1 LLIVSA
7 IFIPTTLDRT
17 LDVSIP
23 VRKKRMSIPDIR
35 SRKGG
40 SPLVCLTAY
49 TAPIASILDSRVDV
63 LLVGDSLGMVIY
75 GMDDT
80 LAVTLDMMI
89 AHGKAVT
96 RAARTAFIVVDLP
109 FGSYEASPEQ
119 AFHSAARVMA
129 ETGCQAVKLEGGVE
143 MADTVAFLTK
153 RGIPVMAHIGL
164 MPQSVNTTGGFRAQ
178 GLSDE
183 AAAQIEKDGAAI
195 AEAGAF
201 SVVVEGTAEPVAR
214 RLTEQLDIPT
224 IGIGASPACD
234 GQILV
239 TDDVIGLFSDFKP
252 RFVKRYAAIGD
263 AIAEAADAYAEEV
276 GARRFPS
283 LEHCYGVAK

>member
-1 LLIVSA
+1 MLIVAA
-7 IFIPTTLDRT
+7 ILMATTLDWT
-17 LDVSIP
+17 LEVSIP
-23 VRKKRMSIPDIR
+23 VRTKRMSIPDIR
-35 SRKGG
+35 ARKGG

-63 LLVGDSLGMVIY
+63 LLVSDSLGMVIY

-129 ETGCQAVKLEGGVE
+129 ETSCQAVKLEGGVE
-143 MADTVAFLTK
+143 MADTIKFLSQ

-164 MPQSVNTTGGFRAQ
+164 MPQSVNATGGFRAQ
-178 GLSDE
+178 GLSAE
-183 AAAQIEKDGAAI
+183 TATQIEKDGHAI

-201 SVVVEGTAEPVAR
+201 SVVIEGTAEPVAR

-263 AIAEAADAYAEEV
+263 AIAEAADAYGEEV

>member
-1 LLIVSA
+1 MA
-7 IFIPTTLDRT
+7 TTLDWT
-17 LDVSIP
+17 LEVSIP
-23 VRKKRMSIPDIR
+23 VRTKRMSIPDIR
-35 SRKGG
+35 ARKGG

-129 ETGCQAVKLEGGVE
+129 ETSCQAVKLEGGVE
-143 MADTVAFLTK
+143 MADTIKFLSQ

-164 MPQSVNTTGGFRAQ
+164 MPQSVNATGGFRAQ
-178 GLSDE
+178 GLSAE
-183 AAAQIEKDGAAI
+183 TATQIEKDGHAI

-201 SVVVEGTAEPVAR
+201 SVVIEGTAEPVAR

-263 AIAEAADAYAEEV
+263 AIAEAADAYGEEV

>member
-1 LLIVSA
+1 LLIVAA
-7 IFIPTTLDRT
+7 IFIHTTLDWT
-17 LDVSIP
+17 LNVSIP
-23 VRKKRMSIPDIR
+23 VRTKRMSIPDIR
-35 SRKGG
+35 ARKGA

-49 TAPIASILDSRVDV
+49 TAPVASILDSRVDV

-96 RAARTAFIVVDLP
+96 RSARTAFIVVDLP

-119 AFHSAARVMA
+119 AFHSAARVMS

-164 MPQSVNTTGGFRAQ
+164 MPQSVNATGGFRAQ
-178 GLSDE
+178 GLSE
-183 AAAQIEKDGAAI
+183 ETAAQIEKDGIAI

-201 SVVVEGTAEPVAR
+201 SVVIEGTAETVAR

-252 RFVKRYAAIGD
+252 RFVKRYATIGD
-263 AIAEAADAYAEEV
+263 AVAEAVDAYAEDV
-276 GARRFPS
+276 VARRFPS
-283 LEHCYGVAK
+283 LDHCYGVAK

>member
-1 LLIVSA
+1 MLIVAA
-7 IFIPTTLDRT
+7 ILMATTLDWT
-17 LDVSIP
+17 LEVSIP
-23 VRKKRMSIPDIR
+23 VRTKRMSIPDIR
-35 SRKGG
+35 ARKGG

-129 ETGCQAVKLEGGVE
+129 ETSCQAVKLEGGVE
-143 MADTVAFLTK
+143 MADTIKFLSQ

-164 MPQSVNTTGGFRAQ
+164 MPQSVNATGGFRAQ
-178 GLSDE
+178 GLSAE
-183 AAAQIEKDGAAI
+183 TATQIEKDGHAI

-201 SVVVEGTAEPVAR
+201 SVVIEGTAEPVAR

-263 AIAEAADAYAEEV
+263 AIAEAADAYGEEV

>member
-1 LLIVSA
+1 LLIVAA
-7 IFIPTTLDRT
+7 ILMATTLDWT
-17 LDVSIP
+17 LEVSIP
-23 VRKKRMSIPDIR
+23 VRTKRMSIPDIR
-35 SRKGG
+35 ARKGG

-129 ETGCQAVKLEGGVE
+129 ETSCQAVKLEGGVE
-143 MADTVAFLTK
+143 MADTIKFLSQ

-164 MPQSVNTTGGFRAQ
+164 MPQSVNATGGFRAQ
-178 GLSDE
+178 GLSAE
-183 AAAQIEKDGAAI
+183 TATQIEKDGHAI

-201 SVVVEGTAEPVAR
+201 SVVIEGTAEPVAR

-263 AIAEAADAYAEEV
+263 AIAEAADAYGEEV